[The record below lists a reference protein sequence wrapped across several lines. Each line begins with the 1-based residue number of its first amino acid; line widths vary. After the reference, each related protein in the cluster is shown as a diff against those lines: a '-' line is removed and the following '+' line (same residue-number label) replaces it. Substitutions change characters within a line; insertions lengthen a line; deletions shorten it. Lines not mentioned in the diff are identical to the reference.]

1 MLFPAGPG
9 LALSSGLIQFVTSWF
24 SLLYLMLKEGTVSL
38 SVRLRA
44 SSSAGA
50 EVFCYTRSSS
60 RRGDLVSESHSLIHT
75 YQKNLSFPIYP
86 LLSVSLPLPHVGLA
100 LYFYYRLSTQA
111 QTDSLS
117 SLRTASRRWQLRQ
130 AFLPSVF
137 PSLSS
142 SPEWRMATC
151 SARDLFYR
159 TNPSCRLHSV
169 REHVQNLWN
178 LEICTLKNLTISS
191 GCELQC

>member
-1 MLFPAGPG
+1 M
-9 LALSSGLIQFVTSWF
+9 
-24 SLLYLMLKEGTVSL
+24 
-38 SVRLRA
+38 RLRA

-50 EVFCYTRSSS
+50 EVFCFTGSSS
-60 RRGDLVSESHSLIHT
+60 KRGDLVSESLWYTRTKIIFLSPSILYCPSHSLCRR
-75 YQKNLSFPIYP
+75 
-86 LLSVSLPLPHVGLA
+86 SVCRIGSVFLIQAV
-100 LYFYYRLSTQA
+100 STQA

-117 SLRTASRRWQLRQ
+117 SLRTASRTWQLRQ

-151 SARDLFYR
+151 FARDLFYR

-169 REHVQNLWN
+169 RGHVQNLWN
-178 LEICTLKNLTISS
+178 LEICTLKRKTISS

>member
-1 MLFPAGPG
+1 MYLWSAVSCRSRPGPFFRSNSICDLLILSAVLDVKG
-9 LALSSGLIQFVTSWF
+9 GDRLSLCALTCLIQCWS
-24 SLLYLMLKEGTVSL
+24 
-38 SVRLRA
+38 
-44 SSSAGA
+44 
-50 EVFCYTRSSS
+50 YTRS

-75 YQKNLSFPIYP
+75 YQKNISFAIYP

-151 SARDLFYR
+151 SARDLFLP
-159 TNPSCRLHSV
+159 N
-169 REHVQNLWN
+169 
-178 LEICTLKNLTISS
+178 
-191 GCELQC
+191 